1 MNRKRFLDLAK
12 VIVSLILIILLLR
25 EIGLQET
32 LEKLLHVHPG
42 YLLAALVAA
51 LLGVVVRA
59 YRWQVLL
66 SALEVE
72 VPLGQL
78 TALYFIGFLFT
89 NVLPTG
95 FGGDPI
101 RMYELS
107 RYTHRTA
114 ESAGTV
120 LADRFFGLIVLQ
132 AMAVVALVF
141 GHQLVEPWMIAFTV
155 LLFVG
160 SLVAVWLLL
169 NRRLWQSLG
178 ERLKPLASLGQ
189 KQGPVLSKGCPEPN
203 RRVEGPVLSKIVGKV
218 GNFSMAEGLKR
229 FYESLYGYN
238 VPTVGKTLGVSLV
251 FNILLITM
259 NHLLGLSLGARVS
272 IWYYFLFVPIT
283 SIVTMLPVSFAGLGV
298 REGAY
303 VFLFTQTGMP
313 QETALSLS
321 LLVYVISIF
330 TPGLIGG
337 VIYVLKGARDYAATE
352 ALQRTRELNGKG
364 EEG

>member
-1 MNRKRFLDLAK
+1 MNKKRVLDLAK
-12 VIVSLILIILLLR
+12 VIVSLILIVLLLR

-32 LEKLLHVHPG
+32 LEKLLQVHPA
-42 YLLAALVAA
+42 YLLAALVVA

-72 VPLGQL
+72 VPLRQL

-95 FGGDPI
+95 FGGDPV

-132 AMAVVALVF
+132 AMAVVALAF
-141 GHQLVEPWMIAFTV
+141 GYPLVEPWMIAFTV

-160 SLVAVWLLL
+160 SLVSVWLLL
-169 NRRLWQSLG
+169 NQRLWQSLG
-178 ERLKPLASLGQ
+178 ERLRPLTSLGQ
-189 KQGPVLSKGCPEPN
+189 KQGSALSPALSK
-203 RRVEGPVLSKIVGKV
+203 VEGKIKGKSE
-218 GNFSMAEGLKR
+218 GIIAGLKR
-229 FYESLYGYN
+229 FYESLHGYN
-238 VPTVGKTLGVSLV
+238 VAAVGKTLGVSLV
-251 FNILLITM
+251 FNISLITM
-259 NHLLGLSLGARVS
+259 NYLIGLSLGARVS

-283 SIVTMLPVSFAGLGV
+283 SIVTILPVSFAGLGV

-303 VFLFTQTGMP
+303 VFLFTQAGMP
-313 QETALSLS
+313 RETALSLS
-321 LLVYVISIF
+321 LLVYAISIF

-337 VIYVLKGARDYAATE
+337 IIYVLKGARDYAT
-352 ALQRTRELNGKG
+352 G
-364 EEG
+364 EG

>member
-12 VIVSLILIILLLR
+12 VIVSLILIVLLLR
-25 EIGLQET
+25 EIGWQET
-32 LEKLLHVHPG
+32 LEKLLQIHPG
-42 YLLAALVAA
+42 YLLTALVVA

-66 SALEVE
+66 SALEIE

-132 AMAVVALVF
+132 AMAVVALAF
-141 GHQLVEPWMIAFTV
+141 AYQLVEPWMIAFTV

-178 ERLKPLASLGQ
+178 ECLKPLAALGQ
-189 KQGPVLSKGCPEPN
+189 KQGPVPSTGSGHGLSK
-203 RRVEGPVLSKIVGKV
+203 VEGK
-218 GNFSMAEGLKR
+218 AEGIATGLKR
-229 FYESLYGYN
+229 FYESLHGYSI
-238 VPTVGKTLGVSLV
+238 PAVGKTLGVSLV

-259 NHLLGLSLGARVS
+259 NYLLGLALGDRVS

-283 SIVTMLPVSFAGLGV
+283 SIVTILPVSFAGLGV

-303 VFLFTQTGMP
+303 VFLFTQAGMP
-313 QETALSLS
+313 RETALSLS
-321 LLVYVISIF
+321 LLVYIISIF
-330 TPGLIGG
+330 APGLIGG
-337 VIYVLKGARDYAATE
+337 VVYVLKGARDYAA
-352 ALQRTRELNGKG
+352 
-364 EEG
+364 EER

>member
-1 MNRKRFLDLAK
+1 MNRKRLLDLAK

-25 EIGLQET
+25 EIGWQET
-32 LEKLLHVHPG
+32 WEKLLQVHSG
-42 YLLAALVAA
+42 YLLVALAVA

-66 SALEVE
+66 SALEIK

-78 TALYFIGFLFT
+78 TAIYFIGFLFT

-107 RYTHRTA
+107 RYTHQTA

-120 LADRFFGLIVLQ
+120 IADRFFGLIVLQ
-132 AMAVVALVF
+132 AMAVVALAF
-141 GHQLVEPWMIAFTV
+141 GYQLVEPWMIAFTV

-160 SLVAVWLLL
+160 SLAAVWLLL

-189 KQGPVLSKGCPEPN
+189 KQSPILSK
-203 RRVEGPVLSKIVGKV
+203 
-218 GNFSMAEGLKR
+218 GLKR
-229 FYESLYGYN
+229 FYESLHGYN
-238 VPTVGKTLGVSLV
+238 ITAVGKTLGVSLV

-259 NHLLGLSLGARVS
+259 NYLLGLSLGARIS
-272 IWYYFLFVPIT
+272 TWYYFLFVPIT
-283 SIVTMLPVSFAGLGV
+283 SIVTLLPISFAGLGV

-303 VFLFTQTGMP
+303 VFLFTQAGMP
-313 QETALSLS
+313 RQTALSLS

-337 VIYVLKGARDYAATE
+337 IIYVLKGARDYAA
-352 ALQRTRELNGKG
+352 
-364 EEG
+364 EER

>member
-1 MNRKRFLDLAK
+1 MNRKRLLDLAK
-12 VIVSLILIILLLR
+12 VIVSLILIVLLLR
-25 EIGLQET
+25 AVGWQET
-32 LEKLLHVHPG
+32 LAKLLQAHPG
-42 YLLAALVAA
+42 YLLAALGVA

-72 VPLGQL
+72 VPMRQL
-78 TALYFIGFLFT
+78 TALYFVGFLFT

-120 LADRFFGLIVLQ
+120 IADRFFGLIVLQ
-132 AMAVVALVF
+132 AMAVVALAF
-141 GHQLVEPWMIAFTV
+141 GYHLVEPWMIAFTV

-160 SLVAVWLLL
+160 SLVAVGLLL

-178 ERLKPLASLGQ
+178 ERLRPLASPDQ
-189 KQGPVLSKGCPEPN
+189 KQEGALGKIA
-203 RRVEGPVLSKIVGKV
+203 RRVGNLSI
-218 GNFSMAEGLKR
+218 AEGLKR
-229 FYESLYGYN
+229 FYESLRGYS
-238 VPTVGKTLGVSLV
+238 VPAVGKTLGVSLV
-251 FNILLITM
+251 FNISLIAM
-259 NHLLGLSLGARVS
+259 NYLLGLSLGARIS

-283 SIVTMLPVSFAGLGV
+283 SIVTILPVSFAGLGV

-303 VFLFTQTGMP
+303 VFLFIQAGMP

-321 LLVYVISIF
+321 LLVYVVNILA
-330 TPGLIGG
+330 PGLIGG
-337 VIYVLKGARDYAATE
+337 VIYVLKGARDYAAE
-352 ALQRTRELNGKG
+352 KE
-364 EEG
+364 

>member
-1 MNRKRFLDLAK
+1 MNRKRLLDLAK
-12 VIVSLILIILLLR
+12 VIVSLILITLLLR

-32 LEKLLHVHPG
+32 LEKILQVHPG
-42 YLLAALVAA
+42 YLLAALVVA
-51 LLGVVVRA
+51 LLGVVVRG

-66 SALEVE
+66 SALEIK
-72 VPLGQL
+72 VPLRQL
-78 TALYFIGFLFT
+78 IALYFIGFLFT

-132 AMAVVALVF
+132 AMAVVALAF
-141 GHQLVEPWMIAFTV
+141 GYPLVEPWMVAFTV

-160 SLVAVWLLL
+160 SLASVWLFL

-178 ERLKPLASLGQ
+178 ERLKPLASLGR
-189 KQGPVLSKGCPEPN
+189 KQGSALSK
-203 RRVEGPVLSKIVGKV
+203 VEGKAEGIVT
-218 GNFSMAEGLKR
+218 GLKR

-238 VPTVGKTLGVSLV
+238 VAAVGKTLGVSLV
-251 FNILLITM
+251 FNITLITM
-259 NHLLGLSLGARVS
+259 NYLIGLSLGTEVS

-283 SIVTMLPVSFAGLGV
+283 SIVTLLPISFAGLGV

-303 VFLFTQTGMP
+303 VFLFTQAGMP
-313 QETALSLS
+313 RETALSLS

-337 VIYVLKGARDYAATE
+337 VVYTLKGARDYAAE
-352 ALQRTRELNGKG
+352 KG
-364 EEG
+364 

>member
-1 MNRKRFLDLAK
+1 MNRKRLLDLAK

-32 LEKLLHVHPG
+32 LEKLLQVHPG
-42 YLLAALVAA
+42 YLLTALVVA

-66 SALEVE
+66 SALRIE

-132 AMAVVALVF
+132 AMAVVALAF
-141 GHQLVEPWMIAFTV
+141 AYQLVEPWMIVFTV

-160 SLVAVWLLL
+160 SLATVWLLL

-178 ERLKPLASLGQ
+178 ERLKPLAPLGQ
-189 KQGPVLSKGCPEPN
+189 KQGPVPSTSSGHGLSSALSKA
-203 RRVEGPVLSKIVGKV
+203 EGIV
-218 GNFSMAEGLKR
+218 EGLKR
-229 FYESLYGYN
+229 FYESLHGYN
-238 VPTVGKTLGVSLV
+238 MPAVGKTLGVSLV

-259 NHLLGLSLGARVS
+259 NYLLGLSLGDRVL

-283 SIVTMLPVSFAGLGV
+283 SIVTILPVSFAGLGV

-303 VFLFTQTGMP
+303 VFLFTQAGMP
-313 QETALSLS
+313 RETALSLS

-330 TPGLIGG
+330 APGLIGG
-337 VIYVLKGARDYAATE
+337 IIYVLKGARDYAA
-352 ALQRTRELNGKG
+352 

>member
-1 MNRKRFLDLAK
+1 
-12 VIVSLILIILLLR
+12 
-25 EIGLQET
+25 
-32 LEKLLHVHPG
+32 
-42 YLLAALVAA
+42 
-51 LLGVVVRA
+51 VVRA

-66 SALEVE
+66 SALEIE

-107 RYTHRTA
+107 RYTHRAA

-132 AMAVVALVF
+132 AMAVVALAF
-141 GHQLVEPWMIAFTV
+141 GYPLVEPWMIAFTV

-160 SLVAVWLLL
+160 SLVVVWLLL
-169 NRRLWQSLG
+169 NRRLWQRLG

-189 KQGPVLSKGCPEPN
+189 KQGSVLSPALSK
-203 RRVEGPVLSKIVGKV
+203 VEGKV
-218 GNFSMAEGLKR
+218 EGIATGLKR
-229 FYESLYGYN
+229 FYESLHGYSISAI
-238 VPTVGKTLGVSLV
+238 GKTLSVSLV

-259 NHLLGLSLGARVS
+259 NYLLGLSLGDRVS

-283 SIVTMLPVSFAGLGV
+283 SIVTILPVSFAGLGV

-303 VFLFTQTGMP
+303 VFLFTQAGMP
-313 QETALSLS
+313 RETALSLS

-330 TPGLIGG
+330 APGLIGG
-337 VIYVLKGARDYAATE
+337 VIYVLKGARDYAA
-352 ALQRTRELNGKG
+352 

>member
-1 MNRKRFLDLAK
+1 MNRKRLLDLAK
-12 VIVSLILIILLLR
+12 VIVSLILIFLLLR

-32 LEKLLHVHPG
+32 LEKLLQVRPG
-42 YLLAALVAA
+42 YLLAALGVA

-59 YRWQVLL
+59 CRWQILL
-66 SALEVE
+66 AALEIE

-107 RYTHRTA
+107 RYTHRAA

-120 LADRFFGLIVLQ
+120 LTDRFFGLIVLQ
-132 AMAVVALVF
+132 ALAVVALAF
-141 GHQLVEPWMIAFTV
+141 GYQLVEPWMIVFTM

-160 SLVAVWLLL
+160 SLIAVWLLL

-178 ERLKPLASLGQ
+178 ARLKPLASPGH
-189 KQGPVLSKGCPEPN
+189 KQGAILGPALSKA
-203 RRVEGPVLSKIVGKV
+203 EGLV
-218 GNFSMAEGLKR
+218 EGLKR
-229 FYESLYGYN
+229 FYESLHSYN
-238 VPTVGKTLGVSLV
+238 LAAAGKTLGVSLV
-251 FNILLITM
+251 FNISLITM
-259 NHLLGLSLGARVS
+259 NYLLGLSLGAQVS
-272 IWYYFLFVPIT
+272 VWYYFLFVPIT
-283 SIVTMLPVSFAGLGV
+283 SIVTILPVSFAGLGV

-303 VFLFTQTGMP
+303 VFLFTQAGMP
-313 QETALSLS
+313 RETALSLS
-321 LLVYVISIF
+321 LLVYFISIF

-337 VIYVLKGARDYAATE
+337 IIYVLKGARDYAA
-352 ALQRTRELNGKG
+352 

>member
-1 MNRKRFLDLAK
+1 MNKKRLLDLAK
-12 VIVSLILIILLLR
+12 VIVSLILIVLLLR

-32 LEKLLHVHPG
+32 LEKLLQVHPG
-42 YLLAALVAA
+42 YLLAALVVA

-78 TALYFIGFLFT
+78 IALYFIGFLFT

-107 RYTHRTA
+107 RYTQRTA

-132 AMAVVALVF
+132 AMAVLALAF
-141 GHQLVEPWMIAFTV
+141 GYQLVEPWMIAFTV

-160 SLVAVWLLL
+160 SLVSVWLLL
-169 NRRLWQSLG
+169 NQRLWQSLG
-178 ERLKPLASLGQ
+178 ERLKPLASFGQ
-189 KQGPVLSKGCPEPN
+189 KQGAFPSTGSGHGLSKL
-203 RRVEGPVLSKIVGKV
+203 EGK
-218 GNFSMAEGLKR
+218 AEGIIKGLKR
-229 FYESLYGYN
+229 FYESLHGYN
-238 VPTVGKTLGVSLV
+238 VAAVGKTLGVSLI
-251 FNILLITM
+251 FNISLITM
-259 NHLLGLSLGARVS
+259 NYLLGLSLGDRVS

-283 SIVTMLPVSFAGLGV
+283 SIVTILPVSFAGLGV

-303 VFLFTQTGMP
+303 VFLFTQAGMP
-313 QETALSLS
+313 RETALSLS

-337 VIYVLKGARDYAATE
+337 IIYVLKGARDYA
-352 ALQRTRELNGKG
+352 

>member
-1 MNRKRFLDLAK
+1 MNRKRLLDLAK
-12 VIVSLILIILLLR
+12 VIVSLILIFLLLR
-25 EIGLQET
+25 EIGWQET
-32 LEKLLHVHPG
+32 LEKLLQVHPG
-42 YLLAALVAA
+42 YLLAALIVA

-66 SALEVE
+66 SALEIE

-107 RYTHRTA
+107 RYTHRAA

-132 AMAVVALVF
+132 AMAVVALAF
-141 GHQLVEPWMIAFTV
+141 GYQLVEPWMIAFTV

-169 NRRLWQSLG
+169 NRQFWQSLG

-189 KQGPVLSKGCPEPN
+189 KQGTA
-203 RRVEGPVLSKIVGKV
+203 LSKIVGQV
-218 GNFSMAEGLKR
+218 GNLSIAEGLKR
-229 FYESLYGYN
+229 LYESLHGYN
-238 VPTVGKTLGVSLV
+238 PAAVVKTLGVSLV

-259 NHLLGLSLGARVS
+259 NYLLGLSLGARVS

-303 VFLFTQTGMP
+303 VFLFIQAGMP
-313 QETALSLS
+313 RETALSLS
-321 LLVYVISIF
+321 LLVYVVSIF
-330 TPGLIGG
+330 APGLIGG
-337 VIYVLKGARDYAATE
+337 VVYVLKGARDYAA
-352 ALQRTRELNGKG
+352 
-364 EEG
+364 EER

>member
-1 MNRKRFLDLAK
+1 
-12 VIVSLILIILLLR
+12 
-25 EIGLQET
+25 
-32 LEKLLHVHPG
+32 
-42 YLLAALVAA
+42 
-51 LLGVVVRA
+51 
-59 YRWQVLL
+59 
-66 SALEVE
+66 
-72 VPLGQL
+72 
-78 TALYFIGFLFT
+78 
-89 NVLPTG
+89 TG
-95 FGGDPI
+95 FGGDPV

-132 AMAVVALVF
+132 AMAVVALAF
-141 GHQLVEPWMIAFTV
+141 GYQLVEPWMIAFTV

-178 ERLKPLASLGQ
+178 ERLKPLASLGR
-189 KQGPVLSKGCPEPN
+189 KQGPILSKA
-203 RRVEGPVLSKIVGKV
+203 EGI
-218 GNFSMAEGLKR
+218 AEGLKR
-229 FYESLYGYN
+229 FYESLHGYN
-238 VPTVGKTLGVSLV
+238 IPAVGKTLGVSLA

-259 NHLLGLSLGARVS
+259 NYLIGPSLGARIS

-303 VFLFTQTGMP
+303 VFLFIQAGMAR
-313 QETALSLS
+313 QTALSLS
-321 LLVYVISIF
+321 LLVYVVSIF
-330 TPGLIGG
+330 APGLIGG
-337 VIYVLKGARDYAATE
+337 VVYVLKGARDYAA
-352 ALQRTRELNGKG
+352 

>member
-12 VIVSLILIILLLR
+12 VIVSSILIILLLR
-25 EIGLQET
+25 EIGWQET

-42 YLLAALVAA
+42 YLLAALVVA

-66 SALEVE
+66 AALDVE

-132 AMAVVALVF
+132 AMAVVALAF
-141 GHQLVEPWMIAFTV
+141 GYQLVEPWMIAFTV

-189 KQGPVLSKGCPEPN
+189 KQGS
-203 RRVEGPVLSKIVGKV
+203 VLSKIVGRV
-218 GNFSMAEGLKR
+218 GNLSIAEGLKR
-229 FYESLYGYN
+229 FYESLHGYN
-238 VPTVGKTLGVSLV
+238 VPAVGKTLGVSLV

-259 NHLLGLSLGARVS
+259 NYLLGLSLGDRVS

-283 SIVTMLPVSFAGLGV
+283 SIVTILPVSFAGLGV

-303 VFLFTQTGMP
+303 VFLFTQANMP

-321 LLVYVISIF
+321 LLVYAISIF

-337 VIYVLKGARDYAATE
+337 IIYVLKGARDYAT
-352 ALQRTRELNGKG
+352 

>member
-1 MNRKRFLDLAK
+1 MNRKRLLDLAK
-12 VIVSLILIILLLR
+12 VIVSLILIFLLLR
-25 EIGLQET
+25 EIGWQET
-32 LEKLLHVHPG
+32 LEKLLQVHPG
-42 YLLAALVAA
+42 YLLAALVVA

-66 SALEVE
+66 SALEIE

-132 AMAVVALVF
+132 AMAVVALAF
-141 GHQLVEPWMIAFTV
+141 GYQLVEPWMIGFTV

-169 NRRLWQSLG
+169 NRQLWQSLG

-189 KQGPVLSKGCPEPN
+189 KQGSMP
-203 RRVEGPVLSKIVGKV
+203 SKIVGQV
-218 GNFSMAEGLKR
+218 GNLSIVEGFKR
-229 FYESLYGYN
+229 FYGSLHGYN
-238 VPTVGKTLGVSLV
+238 IASVGKTLGVSLV

-259 NHLLGLSLGARVS
+259 NYLLGLSLGARVS

-283 SIVTMLPVSFAGLGV
+283 SIVTILPVSFAGLGV

-303 VFLFTQTGMP
+303 ILLFTQAGMP
-313 QETALSLS
+313 RETALSLS

-337 VIYVLKGARDYAATE
+337 IIYVLKGARDYAA
-352 ALQRTRELNGKG
+352 

>member
-12 VIVSLILIILLLR
+12 VIVSLILIFLLLR

-32 LEKLLHVHPG
+32 LEKLLQVHPG
-42 YLLAALVAA
+42 YLLAALVVA

-59 YRWQVLL
+59 YRWQILL

-107 RYTHRTA
+107 RYTHRAA

-132 AMAVVALVF
+132 AMAVVALAF
-141 GHQLVEPWMIAFTV
+141 GYPLVEPWMIAFTV

-169 NRRLWQSLG
+169 NRRLWQKLG

-189 KQGPVLSKGCPEPN
+189 KQGSILNSALSK
-203 RRVEGPVLSKIVGKV
+203 VEGI
-218 GNFSMAEGLKR
+218 ATGLKR
-229 FYESLYGYN
+229 FYESLHGYSI
-238 VPTVGKTLGVSLV
+238 PAVGKTLSVSLV

-259 NHLLGLSLGARVS
+259 NYLLGLSLGDRVS
-272 IWYYFLFVPIT
+272 IWYYLLFVPIT
-283 SIVTMLPVSFAGLGV
+283 SIVTILPVSFAGLGV

-303 VFLFTQTGMP
+303 VFLFTQAGMP
-313 QETALSLS
+313 RETALSLS

-330 TPGLIGG
+330 VPGLIGG
-337 VIYVLKGARDYAATE
+337 VIYVLKGAQDYAA
-352 ALQRTRELNGKG
+352 
-364 EEG
+364 EGG

>member
-1 MNRKRFLDLAK
+1 MNRKRLLDLAK
-12 VIVSLILIILLLR
+12 VIVSLILILLLLR
-25 EIGLQET
+25 EIGWQET
-32 LEKLLHVHPG
+32 LEKLLQVHPG
-42 YLLAALVAA
+42 YLLAALVVA

-66 SALEVE
+66 SALEIE
-72 VPLGQL
+72 VPLGHL

-107 RYTHRTA
+107 RYTHRAA

-132 AMAVVALVF
+132 AMAVVALAF
-141 GHQLVEPWMIAFTV
+141 GYPLVEPWMIAFTV

-160 SLVAVWLLL
+160 SLVVVWLLL

-189 KQGPVLSKGCPEPN
+189 KQGSVLGK
-203 RRVEGPVLSKIVGKV
+203 VEGKAKGI
-218 GNFSMAEGLKR
+218 ATGLKR
-229 FYESLYGYN
+229 FYESLHGYSI
-238 VPTVGKTLGVSLV
+238 PAVGKTLSVSLV

-259 NHLLGLSLGARVS
+259 NYLIGLSLGARVS

-283 SIVTMLPVSFAGLGV
+283 SIVTLLPISFAGLGV

-303 VFLFTQTGMP
+303 VFLFTQAGMP
-313 QETALSLS
+313 RETALSLS

-330 TPGLIGG
+330 APGLIGG
-337 VIYVLKGARDYAATE
+337 VIYVLKGARDYAT
-352 ALQRTRELNGKG
+352 

>member
-1 MNRKRFLDLAK
+1 MNRRRFLDLAK

-32 LEKLLHVHPG
+32 LEKLLQVHLG
-42 YLLAALVAA
+42 YLLAALVVA

-66 SALEVE
+66 SALDIE

-132 AMAVVALVF
+132 AMAVVALAF
-141 GHQLVEPWMIAFTV
+141 GYQLVEPWMIAFTV

-178 ERLKPLASLGQ
+178 ERLKPLASLSR
-189 KQGPVLSKGCPEPN
+189 KQGPVLSPA
-203 RRVEGPVLSKIVGKV
+203 LSKAEGIV
-218 GNFSMAEGLKR
+218 EGLKR
-229 FYESLYGYN
+229 FYESLHGYN
-238 VPTVGKTLGVSLV
+238 IPAVGKTLGVSLV

-259 NHLLGLSLGARVS
+259 NYLIGLSLGARIS

-303 VFLFTQTGMP
+303 VFLFIQAGMP
-313 QETALSLS
+313 RETALSLS
-321 LLVYVISIF
+321 LLVYVVSIF
-330 TPGLIGG
+330 APGLIGG
-337 VIYVLKGARDYAATE
+337 VVYVLKGARDYAA
-352 ALQRTRELNGKG
+352 

>member
-1 MNRKRFLDLAK
+1 MIPQGRQPMNRKRFLDLAK
-12 VIVSLILIILLLR
+12 VIVSLILIVLLLR

-32 LEKLLHVHPG
+32 LEKLLQVHLG
-42 YLLAALVAA
+42 YLLAALVVA
-51 LLGVVVRA
+51 LLGIVVRA

-66 SALEVE
+66 SALEIE

-107 RYTHRTA
+107 RYTHRAA

-132 AMAVVALVF
+132 AMAVVALAF
-141 GHQLVEPWMIAFTV
+141 GYPLVEPWMIAFTV

-160 SLVAVWLLL
+160 SLVSVWLLL
-169 NRRLWQSLG
+169 NQRLWQSLG
-178 ERLKPLASLGQ
+178 EHLKPLASPGQ
-189 KQGPVLSKGCPEPN
+189 KQGS
-203 RRVEGPVLSKIVGKV
+203 VLSKIVGQV
-218 GNFSMAEGLKR
+218 ANLSIAEGLKR
-229 FYESLYGYN
+229 FYQSLHGYN
-238 VPTVGKTLGVSLV
+238 VAAVGKTLGVSLV
-251 FNILLITM
+251 FNISLITM
-259 NHLLGLSLGARVS
+259 NYLLGLSLGDRVS

-283 SIVTMLPVSFAGLGV
+283 SIVTILPVSFAGLGV

-303 VFLFTQTGMP
+303 VFLFMQAGMP
-313 QETALSLS
+313 RETALSLS
-321 LLVYVISIF
+321 LLVYIISIF
-330 TPGLIGG
+330 APGLIGG
-337 VIYVLKGARDYAATE
+337 VVYVLKGARDYAA
-352 ALQRTRELNGKG
+352 
-364 EEG
+364 EER

>member
-1 MNRKRFLDLAK
+1 MNRKRYLDLVK

-25 EIGLQET
+25 EIGWQET
-32 LEKLLHVHPG
+32 LEKLLQVHPG
-42 YLLAALVAA
+42 YLLAALVVA

-66 SALEVE
+66 SALEIE

-107 RYTHRTA
+107 RYTHRAA

-132 AMAVVALVF
+132 AMAVVALAF
-141 GHQLVEPWMIAFTV
+141 AYQLVEPWMIAFTV

-189 KQGPVLSKGCPEPN
+189 KQGPVLSK
-203 RRVEGPVLSKIVGKV
+203 
-218 GNFSMAEGLKR
+218 AEGLR
-229 FYESLYGYN
+229 QFYESLRGYN
-238 VPTVGKTLGVSLV
+238 APAVGKTLGVSLV
-251 FNILLITM
+251 FNISLITM
-259 NHLLGLSLGARVS
+259 NYLLGLSLGDRVS
-272 IWYYFLFVPIT
+272 MWYYFLFVPIT
-283 SIVTMLPVSFAGLGV
+283 SIVTILPVSFAGLGV

-303 VFLFTQTGMP
+303 VFLFTQAGMP
-313 QETALSLS
+313 RETALSLS
-321 LLVYVISIF
+321 LLVYIISIF
-330 TPGLIGG
+330 APGLIGG
-337 VIYVLKGARDYAATE
+337 VVYVLKGARDYAA
-352 ALQRTRELNGKG
+352 
-364 EEG
+364 EER

>member
-12 VIVSLILIILLLR
+12 VVVSLILIILLLR

-32 LEKLLHVHPG
+32 LEKLFQVHPA

-59 YRWQVLL
+59 YRWKVLL

-132 AMAVVALVF
+132 AMAVVALAF
-141 GHQLVEPWMIAFTV
+141 SYQLVELWMIAFTV

-178 ERLKPLASLGQ
+178 EHLKPLASLGQ
-189 KQGPVLSKGCPEPN
+189 KQGSVLSPALSK
-203 RRVEGPVLSKIVGKV
+203 VEGKV
-218 GNFSMAEGLKR
+218 EGLKQ
-229 FYESLYGYN
+229 FYESLHGYN
-238 VPTVGKTLGVSLV
+238 VAAVGKTLGVSLV

-259 NHLLGLSLGARVS
+259 NYLLGLSLGDRVS

-283 SIVTMLPVSFAGLGV
+283 SIVTILPVSFAGLGV

-303 VFLFTQTGMP
+303 VLLFTQAGMP
-313 QETALSLS
+313 REAALSLS
-321 LLVYVISIF
+321 LLVYVVSIF
-330 TPGLIGG
+330 APGLIGG
-337 VIYVLKGARDYAATE
+337 IIYILKGARDYAA
-352 ALQRTRELNGKG
+352 

>member
-1 MNRKRFLDLAK
+1 MNRKRLLDLAK
-12 VIVSLILIILLLR
+12 VIVSLILIVLLLR
-25 EIGLQET
+25 EIGLQEIW
-32 LEKLLHVHPG
+32 EKLLHVHPG
-42 YLLAALVAA
+42 YLLAALVVA

-59 YRWQVLL
+59 YRWRVLL
-66 SALEVE
+66 SALEIE

-107 RYTHRTA
+107 RYTHRAA

-120 LADRFFGLIVLQ
+120 IADRFFGLIVLQ
-132 AMAVVALVF
+132 AMAVAALAF
-141 GHQLVEPWMIAFTV
+141 SYQLVEPWMIAFTV
-155 LLFVG
+155 LLFAG
-160 SLVAVWLLL
+160 SLVAVGLLL

-178 ERLKPLASLGQ
+178 AHLRPLASLAQ
-189 KQGPVLSKGCPEPN
+189 KQGGIP
-203 RRVEGPVLSKIVGKV
+203 SKIAGRV
-218 GNFSMAEGLKR
+218 GNLSVAKGLER
-229 FYESLYGYN
+229 FYESLRGYN
-238 VPTVGKTLGVSLV
+238 ASAVGKTLGVSLV

-259 NHLLGLSLGARVS
+259 NYLVGLSLGDRVS

-303 VFLFTQTGMP
+303 VFLFTQAGMP
-313 QETALSLS
+313 RETALSLS
-321 LLVYVISIF
+321 LLVYVVSILA
-330 TPGLIGG
+330 PGLIGG
-337 VIYVLKGARDYAATE
+337 VIYVLKGARDYATGE
-352 ALQRTRELNGKG
+352 SLQRTQELNG
-364 EEG
+364 EDEDP

>member
-32 LEKLLHVHPG
+32 LGKLLQVHPG
-42 YLLAALVAA
+42 YLLAALIVA

-66 SALEVE
+66 SALEIE

-132 AMAVVALVF
+132 AMAVVALAF
-141 GHQLVEPWMIAFTV
+141 GYQLVEPWMIGFTV

-169 NRRLWQSLG
+169 NRQLWQSLG
-178 ERLKPLASLGQ
+178 KRLKPLASLGQ
-189 KQGPVLSKGCPEPN
+189 KQGSIP
-203 RRVEGPVLSKIVGKV
+203 SKIVGQV
-218 GNFSMAEGLKR
+218 GNLSIVEGFKR
-229 FYESLYGYN
+229 FYESLHGYN
-238 VPTVGKTLGVSLV
+238 IAAVGKTLGVSLV

-259 NHLLGLSLGARVS
+259 NYLLGLSLGTRVS

-283 SIVTMLPVSFAGLGV
+283 SIVTILPVSFAGLGV

-303 VFLFTQTGMP
+303 VLLFIQAGMP
-313 QETALSLS
+313 RETALSLS

-337 VIYVLKGARDYAATE
+337 IIYVLKGARDYAA
-352 ALQRTRELNGKG
+352 

>member
-12 VIVSLILIILLLR
+12 VIVSLVLIILLLR
-25 EIGLQET
+25 EIGWQET
-32 LEKLLHVHPG
+32 LERLLQVHPG
-42 YLLAALVAA
+42 YLLAALIVA

-66 SALEVE
+66 SALEIE

-107 RYTHRTA
+107 RYTHKTA

-132 AMAVVALVF
+132 AMAVVALAF
-141 GHQLVEPWMIAFTV
+141 GYQLVEPWMIAFTV

-178 ERLKPLASLGQ
+178 ERLKPLGSLGR
-189 KQGPVLSKGCPEPN
+189 KQRPVLSK
-203 RRVEGPVLSKIVGKV
+203 VEGKAEGIVK
-218 GNFSMAEGLKR
+218 GLKR
-229 FYESLYGYN
+229 LYESLHGYSISA
-238 VPTVGKTLGVSLV
+238 VGKTLGVSLV

-259 NHLLGLSLGARVS
+259 NYVLGLSLRDRVS

-283 SIVTMLPVSFAGLGV
+283 SIVTLLPVSFAGLGV

-303 VFLFTQTGMP
+303 VFLFTQAGMP

-321 LLVYVISIF
+321 LLVYVVSIF
-330 TPGLIGG
+330 APGLIGG
-337 VIYVLKGARDYAATE
+337 VIYVLKGARDYAA
-352 ALQRTRELNGKG
+352 

>member
-12 VIVSLILIILLLR
+12 VIVSLILIFLLLR

-32 LEKLLHVHPG
+32 LEKLLQVHPG
-42 YLLAALVAA
+42 YLLAALGVA

-107 RYTHRTA
+107 RYTHRAA

-132 AMAVVALVF
+132 AMAVVALAF
-141 GHQLVEPWMIAFTV
+141 GYPLVEPWMIAFTV

-160 SLVAVWLLL
+160 SLVVVWLLL
-169 NRRLWQSLG
+169 NRRLWQRLG
-178 ERLKPLASLGQ
+178 ERLKPLSSLGQ
-189 KQGPVLSKGCPEPN
+189 KQGSILSPALSK
-203 RRVEGPVLSKIVGKV
+203 VEGKV
-218 GNFSMAEGLKR
+218 EGIATGLKR
-229 FYESLYGYN
+229 FYESLHGYSI
-238 VPTVGKTLGVSLV
+238 PAVGKTLGVSLV

-259 NHLLGLSLGARVS
+259 NYLLGLSLGDRVS

-283 SIVTMLPVSFAGLGV
+283 SIVTILPVSFAGLGV

-303 VFLFTQTGMP
+303 VFLFTQAGMP
-313 QETALSLS
+313 RETALSLS

-330 TPGLIGG
+330 APGLIGG
-337 VIYVLKGARDYAATE
+337 VIYVLKGARDYAA
-352 ALQRTRELNGKG
+352 

>member
-1 MNRKRFLDLAK
+1 MNRKRLLDLAK

-32 LEKLLHVHPG
+32 LEKLLRVHPG
-42 YLLAALVAA
+42 YLLAALVVA
-51 LLGVVVRA
+51 LLGVVIRA
-59 YRWQVLL
+59 YRWQILL

-107 RYTHRTA
+107 RYTDKTA

-132 AMAVVALVF
+132 AMAVVALAF
-141 GHQLVEPWMIAFTV
+141 GYQLVEPWMIAFTV

-169 NRRLWQSLG
+169 NRQLWQSLG

-189 KQGPVLSKGCPEPN
+189 KPGPVPSTSSGH
-203 RRVEGPVLSKIVGKV
+203 GLSKIVGKV
-218 GNFSMAEGLKR
+218 GNLSIAEGLKR
-229 FYESLYGYN
+229 FYESLHGYN
-238 VPTVGKTLGVSLV
+238 VPAVGKTLGVSLV

-259 NHLLGLSLGARVS
+259 NYLLGLSLGARVS

-303 VFLFTQTGMP
+303 VFLFIQAGMP
-313 QETALSLS
+313 RETALSLS

-330 TPGLIGG
+330 APGLIGG
-337 VIYVLKGARDYAATE
+337 IIYVLKGARDYAA
-352 ALQRTRELNGKG
+352 

>member
-32 LEKLLHVHPG
+32 LGKLLQVHPG
-42 YLLAALVAA
+42 YLLAALVVA
-51 LLGVVVRA
+51 LLGVVVRG

-66 SALEVE
+66 SALEIE
-72 VPLGQL
+72 VPLRQL
-78 TALYFIGFLFT
+78 VALYFIGFLFT

-132 AMAVVALVF
+132 AMAVVALAF
-141 GHQLVEPWMIAFTV
+141 GYQLVEPWMIAFTM

-169 NRRLWQSLG
+169 NRQLWQSLG

-189 KQGPVLSKGCPEPN
+189 KQGPVPSTSSGHGLSPALSPALSK
-203 RRVEGPVLSKIVGKV
+203 VEGK
-218 GNFSMAEGLKR
+218 AEGIIEGFKR
-229 FYESLYGYN
+229 FYGSLHGYN
-238 VPTVGKTLGVSLV
+238 IAAVGKTLGVSLV

-259 NHLLGLSLGARVS
+259 NYLLGLSLGTRVS

-283 SIVTMLPVSFAGLGV
+283 SIVTILPVSFAGLGV

-303 VFLFTQTGMP
+303 VLLFIQAGMP
-313 QETALSLS
+313 RETALSLS

-337 VIYVLKGARDYAATE
+337 VIYVLKGARDYAA
-352 ALQRTRELNGKG
+352 

>member
-12 VIVSLILIILLLR
+12 VIVSLILIFFLLR

-32 LEKLLHVHPG
+32 LEKLLQVHPG
-42 YLLAALVAA
+42 YLLAALIVA

-107 RYTHRTA
+107 RYTHRAA

-132 AMAVVALVF
+132 AMAVVALAF
-141 GHQLVEPWMIAFTV
+141 GYPLVEPWMIAFTV

-160 SLVAVWLLL
+160 SLVVVWLLL
-169 NRRLWQSLG
+169 NRRLWQRLG

-189 KQGPVLSKGCPEPN
+189 KQGSILSPALSK
-203 RRVEGPVLSKIVGKV
+203 VEGKV
-218 GNFSMAEGLKR
+218 EGIATGLKR
-229 FYESLYGYN
+229 FYESLHGYSI
-238 VPTVGKTLGVSLV
+238 PAVGKTLGVSLV

-259 NHLLGLSLGARVS
+259 NYLLGLSLGDRVS

-283 SIVTMLPVSFAGLGV
+283 SIVTILPVSFAGLGV

-303 VFLFTQTGMP
+303 VFLFTQAGMP
-313 QETALSLS
+313 RETALSLS

-330 TPGLIGG
+330 APGLIGG
-337 VIYVLKGARDYAATE
+337 VIYVLKGARDYAA
-352 ALQRTRELNGKG
+352 

>member
-32 LEKLLHVHPG
+32 LEKLLQAHPA
-42 YLLAALVAA
+42 YLLAALVVA

-66 SALEVE
+66 SALEVK

-78 TALYFIGFLFT
+78 IALYFIGFLFT

-132 AMAVVALVF
+132 AMAVVALAF
-141 GHQLVEPWMIAFTV
+141 GYQLVEPWMIAFTV
-155 LLFVG
+155 LLLVG

-169 NRRLWQSLG
+169 NRQFWQSLG
-178 ERLKPLASLGQ
+178 ERLKPLTSLTQ
-189 KQGPVLSKGCPEPN
+189 KQGAVLSK
-203 RRVEGPVLSKIVGKV
+203 V
-218 GNFSMAEGLKR
+218 EGLKR
-229 FYESLYGYN
+229 FYESLHGYN
-238 VPTVGKTLGVSLV
+238 VAAVGKTLGVSLV
-251 FNILLITM
+251 FNISLITM
-259 NHLLGLSLGARVS
+259 NYLIGLSLGDRVS

-283 SIVTMLPVSFAGLGV
+283 SIVTILPVSFAGLGV

-303 VFLFTQTGMP
+303 VFLFTQAGMP
-313 QETALSLS
+313 RETALSLS

-337 VIYVLKGARDYAATE
+337 VIYVLKGARDYAA
-352 ALQRTRELNGKG
+352 
-364 EEG
+364 EEK

>member
-12 VIVSLILIILLLR
+12 VIVSLILIFLLLR

-32 LEKLLHVHPG
+32 WEKLLHVHPG
-42 YLLAALVAA
+42 YLLAALVVA

-59 YRWQVLL
+59 YRWRVLL
-66 SALEVE
+66 SALEIE

-132 AMAVVALVF
+132 AMAVVALAF
-141 GHQLVEPWMIAFTV
+141 GYPLVEPWMIAFTV

-169 NRRLWQSLG
+169 NRQLWQSLG

-189 KQGPVLSKGCPEPN
+189 KQGSIP
-203 RRVEGPVLSKIVGKV
+203 SKIVGQV
-218 GNFSMAEGLKR
+218 GNLSIVEGFKR
-229 FYESLYGYN
+229 FYESLHGYN
-238 VPTVGKTLGVSLV
+238 IASVGKTLGVSLV

-259 NHLLGLSLGARVS
+259 NYLLGLSLGTRVS

-283 SIVTMLPVSFAGLGV
+283 SIVTLLPVSFAGLGV

-303 VFLFTQTGMP
+303 VLLFIQAGMP
-313 QETALSLS
+313 RETALSLS

-337 VIYVLKGARDYAATE
+337 IIYVLKGARDYAA
-352 ALQRTRELNGKG
+352 Q
-364 EEG
+364 EG

>member
-32 LEKLLHVHPG
+32 LGKLLQVHPG
-42 YLLAALVAA
+42 YLLAALVVA

-66 SALEVE
+66 SALEIE

-78 TALYFIGFLFT
+78 TVLYFIGFLFT

-132 AMAVVALVF
+132 AMAVVALAF
-141 GHQLVEPWMIAFTV
+141 GYQLVEPWMIGFTV

-160 SLVAVWLLL
+160 SLVLVWLLL
-169 NRRLWQSLG
+169 NRQLWQSLG

-189 KQGPVLSKGCPEPN
+189 KQGPVPSTSSGHGLSPALSK
-203 RRVEGPVLSKIVGKV
+203 VEGKAEGPALSK
-218 GNFSMAEGLKR
+218 AEGIIEGFKR
-229 FYESLYGYN
+229 FYESLHGYN
-238 VPTVGKTLGVSLV
+238 IAAVGKTLGVSLV

-259 NHLLGLSLGARVS
+259 NYLLGLSLGARVS

-283 SIVTMLPVSFAGLGV
+283 SIVTILPVSFAGLGV

-303 VFLFTQTGMP
+303 VLLFIQAGMP
-313 QETALSLS
+313 RETALSLS

-337 VIYVLKGARDYAATE
+337 IIYVLKGARDYAV
-352 ALQRTRELNGKG
+352 

>member
-32 LEKLLHVHPG
+32 LGKLLQVHPG
-42 YLLAALVAA
+42 YLLAALIVA

-66 SALEVE
+66 SALEIE

-132 AMAVVALVF
+132 AMAVVALAF
-141 GHQLVEPWMIAFTV
+141 GYQLVEQWMIGFTV

-169 NRRLWQSLG
+169 NRQLWQSLG

-189 KQGPVLSKGCPEPN
+189 KQGSIP
-203 RRVEGPVLSKIVGKV
+203 SKIVGQV
-218 GNFSMAEGLKR
+218 GNLSIVEGFKR
-229 FYESLYGYN
+229 FYESLHGYN
-238 VPTVGKTLGVSLV
+238 IAAVGQTLGVSLV

-259 NHLLGLSLGARVS
+259 NYLLGLSLGTRVS

-283 SIVTMLPVSFAGLGV
+283 SIVTILPVSFAGLGV

-303 VFLFTQTGMP
+303 VLLFIQAGMP
-313 QETALSLS
+313 RETALSLS

-337 VIYVLKGARDYAATE
+337 IIYVLKGARDYAA
-352 ALQRTRELNGKG
+352 